1 MTAPTTSATATT
13 VSKSGTT
20 NIDALLGGDKWGFA
34 LSSNAAPLIISYSFP
49 WINGLSAVF
58 SAPAGAPYS
67 LKYEQD
73 APLHFGLNTTQQTA
87 ATLALTAW
95 SNVANINFQLVSET
109 TTNVGDIRFAFSSAS
124 SLSKAWGYASY
135 PSSYWPKGGDVWI
148 NSENGSDTD
157 WTIGSVNFEALMHE
171 VGHALGIKHPF
182 EDGVVL
188 SALLD
193 NSINT
198 IMSYT
203 DINDVYPNAGYLNG
217 KYDWLTYYIN
227 RETPMVLDIAAI
239 QYIYGANNNYKTG
252 DDTYTFDSTKPFYKT
267 IWDAGGKDT
276 ISVSNF
282 SLPCVIDLT
291 PGNYSSL
298 RYARPSDAN
307 GVTVTYD
314 GTNNLGIAFNCVIE
328 NAIGGSGNDKLT
340 GNSGKNSLDG
350 GPGNDVMYGG
360 AGNDT
365 FDWSAANRGG
375 NDIFYGG
382 IGDDD
387 FVLDSSNDQV
397 IEYAN
402 EGTDTIW
409 VNFSFSLSNLSN
421 VENLYCFGSS
431 AFSISGNSAD
441 NFLEGSTGDDTI
453 DGGAGTDT
461 VFFND
466 KWAECVVSI
475 NSTGYLINTKSQGT
489 DTVKNAELL
498 SFADQTLDLSKLNSS
513 PTISLKADK
522 SNLTL
527 GSSTVISFTLSDFSN
542 TFAQSD
548 ITISSGSLSSFS
560 GSGTAYTATYTPDP
574 KSIGNIYITVPSGV
588 FGNAVGRLNADG
600 NDINN
605 QITLSVAS
613 NQPVNITGTA
623 FNDLLTGTVGNE
635 NIYGLAG
642 LDTVSYGSLSAAYTL
657 SKFDPT
663 NGLSIK
669 GPDGDDSLLNI
680 ERVQFKDA
688 VLAFD
693 TDGTAGQVFRL
704 YQATFKRTPDMNGLG
719 DWITARDS
727 GMTSEQVA
735 SAFMDSAEF
744 KSLYGASST
753 DSQFISLL
761 YSNALLRGASAGEIS
776 YWVDQLKGPQ
786 TRVQV
791 LVSFSESAE
800 NKAALQ
806 ASISNGIL
814 YTNSEQKLVGVFGTT
829 FSGTSGNDNLIGTV
843 RSDIFLC
850 GSGDDL
856 VYGGY
861 GKDAVTGD
869 SGNDLIY
876 GGPGIDT
883 AVYAGTRFAH
893 AITATS
899 NTDSNV
905 KDLKITNITNGTD
918 TLIGVERIKFDDVT
932 LAFDTSGNAGQTYR
946 LYQAA
951 FKRTPDKAGL
961 SGWINAID
969 NGLNLSSVA
978 NSFIQS
984 AEFKSLYGS
993 NPTDSQ
999 FVTLLYTNALNRTAD
1014 TAGLNYWV
1022 GQLSSGA
1029 QTRAQALIG
1038 FSESTEN
1045 QTALIGVIQNG
1056 IEITT

>member
-1 MTAPTTSATATT
+1 M
-13 VSKSGTT
+13 G
-20 NIDALLGGDKWGFA
+20 
-34 LSSNAAPLIISYSFP
+34 
-49 WINGLSAVF
+49 
-58 SAPAGAPYS
+58 
-67 LKYEQD
+67 Q
-73 APLHFGLNTTQQTA
+73 
-87 ATLALTAW
+87 
-95 SNVANINFQLVSET
+95 
-109 TTNVGDIRFAFSSAS
+109 
-124 SLSKAWGYASY
+124 
-135 PSSYWPKGGDVWI
+135 
-148 NSENGSDTD
+148 
-157 WTIGSVNFEALMHE
+157 
-171 VGHALGIKHPF
+171 
-182 EDGVVL
+182 
-188 SALLD
+188 
-193 NSINT
+193 
-198 IMSYT
+198 
-203 DINDVYPNAGYLNG
+203 
-217 KYDWLTYYIN
+217 
-227 RETPMVLDIAAI
+227 
-239 QYIYGANNNYKTG
+239 
-252 DDTYTFDSTKPFYKT
+252 
-267 IWDAGGKDT
+267 
-276 ISVSNF
+276 
-282 SLPCVIDLT
+282 
-291 PGNYSSL
+291 
-298 RYARPSDAN
+298 
-307 GVTVTYD
+307 
-314 GTNNLGIAFNCVIE
+314 
-328 NAIGGSGNDKLT
+328 
-340 GNSGKNSLDG
+340 
-350 GPGNDVMYGG
+350 
-360 AGNDT
+360 
-365 FDWSAANRGG
+365 
-375 NDIFYGG
+375 
-382 IGDDD
+382 
-387 FVLDSSNDQV
+387 
-397 IEYAN
+397 
-402 EGTDTIW
+402 
-409 VNFSFSLSNLSN
+409 
-421 VENLYCFGSS
+421 
-431 AFSISGNSAD
+431 
-441 NFLEGSTGDDTI
+441 
-453 DGGAGTDT
+453 
-461 VFFND
+461 
-466 KWAECVVSI
+466 
-475 NSTGYLINTKSQGT
+475 
-489 DTVKNAELL
+489 
-498 SFADQTLDLSKLNSS
+498 
-513 PTISLKADK
+513 
-522 SNLTL
+522 
-527 GSSTVISFTLSDFSN
+527 STVISFTLSDFSN

-704 YQATFKRTPDMNGLG
+704 YQAAFKRIPDMNGLG

-744 KSLYGASST
+744 KSLYGATST
-753 DSQFISLL
+753 DSQFITLL
-761 YSNALLRGASAGEIS
+761 YSNALLRGASAGEVS
-776 YWVDQLKGPQ
+776 YWIDQLKGPQ
-786 TRVQV
+786 TRAQV

-806 ASISNGIL
+806 PSIYNGVL
-814 YTNSEQKLVGVFGTT
+814 YTNSQQKLVGVFGTT

-843 RSDIFLC
+843 RSDIFL
-850 GSGDDL
+850 GGAGDDV

-861 GKDAVTGD
+861 GKDVVTGGP
-869 SGNDLIY
+869 GNDLIY

-883 AVYAGTRFAH
+883 AVYAGTRLGH

-899 NTDSNV
+899 NSDSNV
-905 KDLKITNITNGTD
+905 KDLKITNTSNGTD
-918 TLIGVERIKFDDVT
+918 TLIGVERIKFDDIT

-969 NGLNLSSVA
+969 NGMSLASVA

-984 AEFKSLYGS
+984 AEFKSLYGANS
-993 NPTDSQ
+993 TDSQ

-1029 QTRAQALIG
+1029 QTRAQTLTG

-1045 QTALIGVIQNG
+1045 QTALIGVIQTG